1 MKQTA
6 TTPDDFPSERF
17 VLDGRQGRRLDAR
30 PGAPGGPVVMG
41 ILNVT
46 PDSFSDGGQFFDR
59 DDALRRAGEMLR
71 EGAQIIDVG
80 GESSR
85 PSGSVYGEG
94 AEGVPADEERR
105 RVVPVVRGIA
115 ERFPDAVIS
124 VDTYKPTVAE
134 AVLEAG
140 AHIINDVTALRVHPE
155 TAEIVAEA
163 GAALIV
169 MHALGRPGAMPHE
182 HHYDDV
188 LAEVTDALAE
198 SVERAEN
205 AGVESIVV
213 DPGFGFGKT
222 PQENL
227 LLLRR
232 TDALLDQ
239 LERPVMVGISR
250 KSTIGAVLGENGEP
264 APVGERLYGSLGATA
279 AAVTRGASLVRTHDV
294 RATREMLH
302 GLAAVVFS

>member
-1 MKQTA
+1 
-6 TTPDDFPSERF
+6 
-17 VLDGRQGRRLDAR
+17 
-30 PGAPGGPVVMG
+30 
-41 ILNVT
+41 
-46 PDSFSDGGQFFDR
+46 
-59 DDALRRAGEMLR
+59 
-71 EGAQIIDVG
+71 
-80 GESSR
+80 
-85 PSGSVYGEG
+85 
-94 AEGVPADEERR
+94 
-105 RVVPVVRGIA
+105 
-115 ERFPDAVIS
+115 
-124 VDTYKPTVAE
+124 
-134 AVLEAG
+134 
-140 AHIINDVTALRVHPE
+140 
-155 TAEIVAEA
+155 
-163 GAALIV
+163 
-169 MHALGRPGAMPHE
+169 
-182 HHYDDV
+182 V